1 LRVIIIVGKRT
12 GGYTFIIDSYSGG
25 SMFSTPYLLFYILLM
40 LLLGAAIAFSL
51 FVVKPLQTRW
61 AVITARRI
69 VTEGKVRNNWQFRN
83 VYRMLATSRNDLE
96 AAKLWQQLDRM
107 K

>member
-1 LRVIIIVGKRT
+1 ML
-12 GGYTFIIDSYSGG
+12 
-25 SMFSTPYLLFYILLM
+25 STQYLLFYILL
-40 LLLGAAIAFSL
+40 LLGLGAVIAFSL
-51 FVVKPLQTRW
+51 FVVKPMQTRW
-61 AVITARRI
+61 AVVTARRI
-69 VTEGKVRNNWQFRN
+69 VAEGKIRSNWQFRN